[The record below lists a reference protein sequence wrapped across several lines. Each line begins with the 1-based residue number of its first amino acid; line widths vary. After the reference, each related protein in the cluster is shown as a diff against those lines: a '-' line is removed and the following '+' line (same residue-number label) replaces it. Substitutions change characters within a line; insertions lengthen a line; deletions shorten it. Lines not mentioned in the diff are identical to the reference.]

1 MHVKGLKS
9 QHFTKGMNEMGKRK
23 EERLEDWTL
32 HDYILA
38 KARKTLVKFIYYC
51 LLLFFQFD
59 ISI

>member
-1 MHVKGLKS
+1 
-9 QHFTKGMNEMGKRK
+9 MNEMGKRK

-32 HDYILA
+32 HGYILA